1 MFFWNSC
8 SKIIYNMRE
17 RACVILFLILA
28 DNVNTAWNDKTYF
41 QWTLNIIKVIEH
53 YIYISYYLHMVH
65 ASICSISWGSYQG
78 LRFHVSATNIIIAC
92 VLHHVSCFLQER
104 GIIDMSFHTFCT
116 KDFNNLEISLPT
128 SNTSCFG
135 EEWPSVN
142 MLEVP
147 P

>member
-1 MFFWNSC
+1 MIRNIFNELL
-8 SKIIYNMRE
+8 IVLYN
-17 RACVILFLILA
+17 V
-28 DNVNTAWNDKTYF
+28 V
-41 QWTLNIIKVIEH
+41 EH
-53 YIYISYYLHMVH
+53 YISYYLHMVH
-65 ASICSISWGSYQG
+65 ASICSISCGSYQG
-78 LRFHVSATNIIIAC
+78 LRLHVSATHIIIAC

-135 EEWPSVN
+135 EELPSVN

-147 P
+147 PLEKSRL